1 MHDTDTPT
9 FADLV
14 DSPAGKPSAV
24 ERAVAVITSL
34 KDAAL
39 ARFSKT
45 ETDLKT
51 LAAKYRDVAFDVT
64 TPKGMAEAKAAR
76 LELRESGRYA
86 VQRIRDATKTEA
98 NELKRVIEDKADA
111 LIGLVKPVED
121 AIDAQITAEEERK
134 AAEKAAREAAEAAER
149 ERLAAIE
156 RERIA
161 THEAG
166 LAKIRAYLS
175 RCEGIES
182 SRIATGIGMLS
193 AVVIGDDWQEFKG
206 RAEEAKAQT
215 LAAMQSLHDATQ
227 AREQEATRLEQQRI
241 ENERQAAENAR
252 IAAELKRQQDA
263 IDAARAEEQAKA
275 QREAQQAEAAR
286 LAAERQAEAARQA
299 QEAAQQAIAQAA
311 AKQDTQEQA
320 PQQVLKAEPATA
332 DATDR
337 GMPATTS
344 PRVGAMGAGQ
354 AADAAPKADEPATLK
369 LGTIC
374 DRLGFTV
381 TAAFL
386 ADVLHIQHAATDKRA
401 MLYRE
406 SQWPLICRQ
415 LQAHIGAMLELH
427 TAEA

>member
-134 AAEKAAREAAEAAER
+134 ASEKAAREAAEAAER

-166 LAKIRAYLS
+166 LAKIRSYLS

-215 LAAMQSLHDATQ
+215 LAAMQALHDATR
-227 AREQEATRLEQQRI
+227 AREQEAGRLEQQRI

-252 IAAELKRQQDA
+252 IAAELKRQQDE

-286 LAAERQAEAARQA
+286 LAAERQAEAARLA

-311 AKQDTQEQA
+311 AAPAPAPMEQA
-320 PQQVLKAEPATA
+320 PIQAVSAPA
-332 DATDR
+332 
-337 GMPATTS
+337 
-344 PRVGAMGAGQ
+344 
-354 AADAAPKADEPATLK
+354 AAPAPAAVSTPAADEPATLK

-374 DRLGFTV
+374 DRLGFNV

-406 SQWPLICRQ
+406 SQWPLICQQ